1 MTSLAEMY
9 PGIVVSDLS
18 HRAVL
23 HNDSFKQI
31 FDYLLEDS
39 DAGNL
44 ANFMLVAG
52 QEWTGQGGGGTTKS
66 YGRKVHREL
75 MLVLSPV
82 VIKHTGADMI
92 MMPEASEATLH
103 NLIFFLYYG
112 K

>member
-9 PGIVVSDLS
+9 PGIVASNLG
-18 HRAVL
+18 

-52 QEWTGQGGGGTTKS
+52 QEWTGQGGGGTTVS

-75 MLVLSPV
+75 MLALSPV